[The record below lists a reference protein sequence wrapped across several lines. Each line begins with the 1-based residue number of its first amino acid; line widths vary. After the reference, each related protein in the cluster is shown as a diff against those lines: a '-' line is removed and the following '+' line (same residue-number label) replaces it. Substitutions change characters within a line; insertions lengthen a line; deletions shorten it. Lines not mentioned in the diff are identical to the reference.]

1 MGLWSQAN
9 QRGTEIGRWCSWQ
22 GTLANNTASMF
33 GESVIFVT
41 LVAGDAADAED
52 ATQEALTMAWA
63 SWHTLRTPG
72 TTQGWFWRIL
82 VNCCRSRAFRIR
94 RGGEPAVAV
103 YERPDDGVA
112 FQRTY
117 FVSRN
122 SATLV
127 ARAGATSMS

>member
-1 MGLWSQAN
+1 MAEEIVPVEAISCTEGRE
-9 QRGTEIGRWCSWQ
+9 QRFSSIPDIELDRAYRVAGH
-22 GTLANNTASMF
+22 TL
-33 GESVIFVT
+33 
-41 LVAGDAADAED
+41 GDAADAED

-63 SWHTLRTPG
+63 SWHTLRMPG
-72 TTQGWFWRIL
+72 AAQRWFWRIL

-103 YERPDDGVA
+103 YDRPDDAVA

-117 FVSRN
+117 FVLRN
-122 SATLV
+122 AATLV

>member
-1 MGLWSQAN
+1 MAEEIVPVEAISC
-9 QRGTEIGRWCSWQ
+9 TEGREQ
-22 GTLANNTASMF
+22 GFSSILDIELDRAYRMA
-33 GESVIFVT
+33 GHI
-41 LVAGDAADAED
+41 LGDAADAED

-63 SWHTLRTPG
+63 SWHTLRMPG
-72 TTQGWFWRIL
+72 AAQRWFWRIL
-82 VNCCRSRAFRIR
+82 VNCCRSWAFRIR

-103 YERPDDGVA
+103 YERPDDAVA

-117 FVSRN
+117 SVSRN